1 MARLRA
7 IGATLLFLAIPGS
20 PASAAPPAP
29 VSQDLAK
36 ADPLKPVF
44 EALPEDQ
51 RRAIQDALVWAA
63 EFNGVVSG
71 SYGPRTRDS
80 LLAFSRRTGI
90 AAAAALDPAT
100 RAKLLADA
108 EAARRAVGFAV
119 LRDAGAGVRIGLPLR
134 LLPTRS
140 DLPGG
145 TRFSAPDGAVVV
157 DTLGTPSAG
166 PDDLAEV
173 FDRLTRDAP
182 GRHVTYRL
190 ARPDFVVVSGD
201 AGERKFYAR
210 YVLGSVPGEAPALRG
225 FALSYPRAT
234 GGFEAVALAV
244 AAAFEPFPPLD
255 APEHSA
261 ARSAAAPPIV
271 ASATASA
278 SRPVVAGQAVL
289 VGPGLALTRMAAAAR
304 CANVA
309 IGGTAAKWL
318 KQDPATGLA
327 LLGLD
332 GRKDGTPV
340 PVSAATSDAPRYALF
355 LVSQGDAVDAEP
367 MLAVAATLRPAEDE
381 EHVTAPLQG
390 PAAGAALIDGAG
402 ALTGLV
408 ADSDARFVQIG
419 GVVAERRYGVVD
431 AGRISA
437 FLREAR
443 IPVSPPDPRIVT
455 AGAAAARWRDA
466 VLPLRCTP

>member
-29 VSQDLAK
+29 ASPDAAK

-51 RRAIQDALVWAA
+51 RRAIQEALVWTA

-119 LRDAGAGVRIGLPLR
+119 LRDARAGVRIGLPLR

-145 TRFSAPDGAVVV
+145 TRFSAPDGAIVV
-157 DTLGTPSAG
+157 DTLDKPSAG

-182 GRHVTYRL
+182 GRRVTYRL

-201 AGERKFYAR
+201 TGERKFYAR
-210 YVLGSVPGEAPALRG
+210 YVLGSVPGEAPAVRG
-225 FALSYPRAT
+225 FALSYPKVT
-234 GGFEAVALAV
+234 VGFEAVALAV
-244 AAAFEPFPPLD
+244 AAAFEPFPPPD
-255 APEHSA
+255 APDHSA
-261 ARSAAAPPIV
+261 AQAAAAPPIV

-278 SRPVVAGQAVL
+278 SRPVLAGQAVL
-289 VGPGLALTRMAAAAR
+289 VGPGLALTRMAAAR

-309 IGGTAAKWL
+309 VGGTAAKWL

-355 LVSQGDAVDAEP
+355 LVSRDDAIDAEP
-367 MLAVAATLRPAEDE
+367 MLAVAAALRPAEDE

-408 ADSDARFVQIG
+408 ADSDAGVVQIG
-419 GVVAERRYGVVD
+419 GVVAERSYGVVD

-443 IPVSPPDPRIVT
+443 IPVSPPDPTMVT
-455 AGAAAARWRDA
+455 VGAAAARWRDA